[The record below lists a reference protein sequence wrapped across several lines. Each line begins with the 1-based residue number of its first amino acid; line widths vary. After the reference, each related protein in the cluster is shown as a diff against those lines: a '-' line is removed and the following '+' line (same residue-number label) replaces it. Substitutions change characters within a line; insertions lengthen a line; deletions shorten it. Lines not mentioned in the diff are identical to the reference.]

1 MLPTRAAPFFV
12 LLAVIGL
19 SPARAEANLAAPL
32 ETPGQVSGPLL
43 GPTSPLVVEDEKL
56 TFQCGEGEDRPT
68 CTFEARYRI
77 SNPTAET
84 HGGIAAFY
92 GLQADGVV
100 VRVNGRDARAKLSEE
115 DVKRLDAEVRAVE
128 DEDIWER
135 FASQLQRT
143 GFTVEVPAGGKAE
156 IVTTGKLLLTR
167 SVYHEYGIDGVSARH
182 PLLHQGDA
190 ERHIYGVDYL
200 LSPIRTWA
208 DVHRME
214 VSIRYPRSWE
224 VTGSLY
230 AGEGAPR
237 ESWRSLEER
246 GEKVERYLLEGKPD
260 PKSKGGALT
269 LRISTPGAIVQH
281 GGPFVG
287 IGGVVGS
294 GDAAGFR
301 MRFGYEM
308 AAPWWVI
315 ESISADVDFRGRV
328 VVTPAVEAVSGQL
341 VFLPSMSIGL
351 GVPVQILPTP
361 TVGGRILATLQY
373 PILGFVTA
381 VDIFPAP
388 APRAADVQVSLMARL
403 SL

>member
-1 MLPTRAAPFFV
+1 MLSTRAAPSVV

-19 SPARAEANLAAPL
+19 SPARAEANIAAPL
-32 ETPGQVSGPLL
+32 EMPGQVSGPIL
-43 GPTSPLVVEDEKL
+43 GPSSPLVVEDEKL
-56 TFQCGEGEDRPT
+56 SFRCSEGDGRPT

-77 SNPTAET
+77 ANPTEET
-84 HGGIAAFY
+84 HGGLAAFY
-92 GLQADGVV
+92 GLEAEGVV
-100 VRVNGRDARAKLSEE
+100 VRVNGRDARARLSEE
-115 DVKRLDAEVRAVE
+115 DERRFDAEVRAVE
-128 DEDIWER
+128 DEVEWER
-135 FASQLQRT
+135 FAKRLQRT
-143 GFTVEVPAGGKAE
+143 GFTVEVAAGGKAE

-167 SVYHEYGIDGVSARH
+167 SIYHEYGLDGVSARH

-190 ERHIYGVDYL
+190 EQHIYGVDYL

-208 DVHRME
+208 EVHRME
-214 VSIRYPRSWE
+214 VSVRYPSSWD
-224 VTGSLY
+224 VSGSLY
-230 AGEGAPR
+230 AGEGSPR
-237 ESWRSLEER
+237 ETWRTREGR
-246 GEKVERYLLEGKPD
+246 GEKVESIVLEGKPE

-269 LRISTPGAIVQH
+269 MRISAPGRVVQH

-287 IGGVVGS
+287 IGGVPGS

-315 ESISADVDFRGRV
+315 ESISADFDFRGRV

-341 VFLPSMSIGL
+341 VFLPSMGIGL

-373 PILGFVTA
+373 PFVGFVTA

-388 APRAADVQVSLMARL
+388 APRGTDVQVTLMGRL